1 MKYLKNVLQAVAGAG
16 LAGRSLKYRRH
27 GLLLAAPKPAAPKS
41 AAPKPAAPKPA
52 APLLAMLLCLGLAPG
67 LVLAD
72 RTTEPPAVA
81 AAAQAQLVNI
91 NTADAATLAA
101 GLRGVGVSRAEDI
114 IRYRETYGPFGAVEE
129 LADVKGIGQAT
140 LDNNRAV
147 ITLE

>member
-1 MKYLKNVLQAVAGAG
+1 MTYFKNVLQVVAGAG
-16 LAGRSLKYRRH
+16 QPGRPLKHPRH
-27 GLLLAAPKPAAPKS
+27 GLL
-41 AAPKPAAPKPA
+41 PAAPKPA
-52 APLLAMLLCLGLAPG
+52 APLLAMLLCLGLMPG
-67 LVLAD
+67 LALAN
-72 RTTEPPAVA
+72 TATEPPVVA
-81 AAAQAQLVNI
+81 AAAQARLVNI

-114 IRYRETYGPFGAVEE
+114 IRYRETYGPFGTVEE

>member
-1 MKYLKNVLQAVAGAG
+1 MKYLKNVLQVVAGAG
-16 LAGRSLKYRRH
+16 QAWRSLKHRRH
-27 GLLLAAPKPAAPKS
+27 GPLPAAPQ
-41 AAPKPAAPKPA
+41 PAAPLPA

-67 LVLAD
+67 LALAD

-101 GLRGVGVSRAEDI
+101 GLRGVGLSRAEDI
-114 IRYRETYGPFGAVEE
+114 IRYRETYGPFGTVEE
-129 LADVKGIGQAT
+129 LVDVKGIGQAT

>member
-16 LAGRSLKYRRH
+16 QAWRSLKHRHH
-27 GLLLAAPKPAAPKS
+27 GLLPAAPQ
-41 AAPKPAAPKPA
+41 PA

-67 LVLAD
+67 LALAD
-72 RTTEPPAVA
+72 RITEPPAVA

-101 GLRGVGVSRAEDI
+101 GLRGVGLSRAEDI
-114 IRYRETYGPFGAVEE
+114 IRYRETYGPFGTVEE
-129 LADVKGIGQAT
+129 LVDVKGIGQAT